1 MAQGALTRPG
11 HFRVL
16 LPMSPR
22 TRFLVL
28 VVTAPVIAFVIIGG
42 LIGKTWAREE
52 TYQHLRVFEDVVS
65 LISTNYVE
73 PANMTHVMRGALR
86 GLADGLDADS
96 AYLPPEE
103 VTIYQSAQKPDAG
116 ETGIELTRL
125 YYLRVIAVRDASPAA
140 KAGLQTGD
148 FIRAIDG
155 KPTRDM
161 SVYEGRRLLRG
172 APGSSVQ
179 LLIIRGNVA
188 DPHEVTVAREAPQG
202 PDVTGRLQ
210 DAHTG
215 YVRIAAFG
223 PDAARS
229 VAAKVAELTRGGAT
243 SLLVDVRNTAT
254 GAYESAVATARLF
267 VAHGTLA
274 FKQMHGAARQPVA
287 AAAGD
292 GTITLPAVV
301 LVDAGTSGAAE
312 IFAAALA
319 GNQRATLVGEHTD
332 GRAAVQKFVP
342 LPDGAAMVISNGWFL
357 TPAGD
362 PIHDKGLTPS
372 VAVDV
377 PDVEFGAPVPTTDA
391 ILQKGIETL
400 RTKDGAGTK

>member
-1 MAQGALTRPG
+1 MT
-11 HFRVL
+11 
-16 LPMSPR
+16 SR
-22 TRFLVL
+22 TRLIVL
-28 VVTAPVIAFVIIGG
+28 VVTAPVIAFVVIGG
-42 LIGKTWAREE
+42 LIGRTWAREE

-65 LISTNYVE
+65 LISSNYVE
-73 PANMTHVMRGALR
+73 PANMNRVMRGALR

-103 VTIYQSAQKPDAG
+103 ARLYQAAQKPAAG

-125 YYLRVIAVRDASPAA
+125 YYLRAIAVRDGSPAA

-172 APGSSVQ
+172 APGTTVQ
-179 LLIIRGNVA
+179 LLVIRGNVA
-188 DPHEVTVAREAPQG
+188 DPHEVTLTREAFAG
-202 PDVTGRLQ
+202 PDVTGRMQ
-210 DAHTG
+210 DAKTG
-215 YVRIAAFG
+215 YVRIHTFG

-229 VAAKVAELTRGGAT
+229 VAAKVGELTRSGAT

-254 GAYESAVATARLF
+254 GTCESGFAVARLF
-267 VAHGTLA
+267 VPKGTLG
-274 FKQMHGAARQPVA
+274 FKQMHEAARQGVT

-292 GTITLPAVV
+292 GAIALPTVV

-319 GNQRATLVGEHTD
+319 GNQRATTVGEHTQ
-332 GRAAVQKFVP
+332 GRAAVQQFVA
-342 LPDGAAMVISNGWFL
+342 LPDGAAMVISHGWYL
-357 TPAGD
+357 TPAGE
-362 PIHDKGLTPS
+362 PIHDKGLTPA
-372 VAVDV
+372 VAVEV
-377 PDVEFGAPVPTTDA
+377 PDLEFGAPAATVDL
-391 ILQKGIETL
+391 ILQKAIETL
-400 RTKDGAGTK
+400 KSK